1 MSRTSFT
8 FLTAVLAA
16 LLYLVP
22 RAHAQQQIG
31 YVDSDYL
38 LEQIPEAAAA
48 EQRVDRLAAD
58 WEAEIAEQEAAAEA
72 LEQEF
77 QARELLYTDEERET
91 RRAAVEEARAEVQAL
106 RQRYFGPEGQLFEQR
121 QQLLRPIQERVL
133 TAVETV
139 AQNEGYDYV
148 LDKSSAFVLMYAR
161 DAYDLN
167 EEVLQ
172 ELGIDI
178 DASE

>member
-1 MSRTSFT
+1 MGRTSFI

-16 LLYLVP
+16 LLYLAP

-38 LEQIPEAAAA
+38 LEQIPEAAAV

-58 WEAEIAEQEAAAEA
+58 WEAEIAEKEAAAQE

-77 QARELLYTDEERET
+77 QARELLYTEEERQA
-91 RRAAVEEARAEVQAL
+91 RRAEVEEARAEVQAL
-106 RQRYFGPEGQLFEQR
+106 RQRYFGPEGQLFERR

-133 TAVETV
+133 AAVEAV

-167 EEVLQ
+167 AAVLQ
-172 ELGIDI
+172 ELGIVVDES
-178 DASE
+178 D